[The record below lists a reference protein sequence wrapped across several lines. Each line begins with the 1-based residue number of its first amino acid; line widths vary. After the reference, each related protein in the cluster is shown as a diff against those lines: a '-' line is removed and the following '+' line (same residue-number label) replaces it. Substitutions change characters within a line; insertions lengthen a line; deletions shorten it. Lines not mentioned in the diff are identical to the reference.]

1 VVVAAMRTVDGSW
14 RVLIFDDQTA
24 QLVDGLGRSVMGDR
38 QPLYRIADR
47 LAELGFAGED
57 LEPA

>member
-1 VVVAAMRTVDGSW
+1 MKTVDGSW

-24 QLVDGLGRSVMGDR
+24 QLVDSLGRSVMGDR

-57 LEPA
+57 LQPE